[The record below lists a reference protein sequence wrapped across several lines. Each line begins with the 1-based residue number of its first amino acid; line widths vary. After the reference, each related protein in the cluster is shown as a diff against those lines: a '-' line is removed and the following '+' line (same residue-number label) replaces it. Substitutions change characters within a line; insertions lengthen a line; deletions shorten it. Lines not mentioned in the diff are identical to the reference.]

1 MMHFVNYKEEVIG
14 QMEQVKEAFD
24 EERSKLQQQSQM
36 LQDELEEVQRDINK
50 DRNNRKKMDE
60 MSRTI
65 NNLNREKRLV

>member
-1 MMHFVNYKEEVIG
+1 
-14 QMEQVKEAFD
+14 MEQVKEAFD

-36 LQDELEEVQRDINK
+36 LQDELEEVQRDLDK

-65 NNLNREKRLV
+65 NNLHREKRMV